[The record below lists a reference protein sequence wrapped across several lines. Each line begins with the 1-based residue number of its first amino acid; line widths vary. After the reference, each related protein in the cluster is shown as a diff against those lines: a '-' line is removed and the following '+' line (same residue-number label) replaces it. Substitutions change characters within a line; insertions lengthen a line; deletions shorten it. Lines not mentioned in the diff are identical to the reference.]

1 MLCAS
6 GTLKKKQRGTSIIE
20 FALLMPWYFFLVV
33 GAFDLGFYMYAL
45 IATQNAARVGALY
58 CSSSTTAAADSGN
71 ACSYALDQLRGLP
84 NVGAGLSTCSAS
96 PLTVTAS
103 LVTGPD
109 SANATSVQVTYTTPQ
124 LVPIPGLLPGVMT
137 ISRTVIMAVRS

>member
-6 GTLKKKQRGTSIIE
+6 GTLKKNQRGTSIIE

-58 CSSSTTAAADSGN
+58 CSSSTTAAADSDN

-84 NVGAGLSTCSAS
+84 NVGTGLSTCLAS

-103 LVTGPD
+103 LVAGPD
-109 SANATSVQVTYTTPQ
+109 SSNATSVQVTYTTPQ